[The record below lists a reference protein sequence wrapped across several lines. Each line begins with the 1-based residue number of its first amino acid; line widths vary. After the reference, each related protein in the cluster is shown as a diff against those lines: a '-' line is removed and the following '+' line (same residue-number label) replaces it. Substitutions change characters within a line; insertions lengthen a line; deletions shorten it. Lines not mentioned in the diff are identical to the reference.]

1 MNSLSDNQVL
11 LYEEPVQEKIR
22 KFIKIEFLLSKIY
35 HFKGKENK
43 NDNYVALLSLCEL
56 YEILSRSD
64 IKSELIR
71 EVENHNSYFLKIK
84 DLSGIR
90 ADENKLN
97 SVLEKQNMLLQ
108 LIHSVEQNYLDYL
121 EKDIL
126 FRVTRRIEIY
136 LHYYQSYFV

>member
-84 DLSGIR
+84 DLSGIG

-108 LIHSVEQNYLDYL
+108 LIHSVEQI
-121 EKDIL
+121 IL
-126 FRVTRRIEIY
+126 IT
-136 LHYYQSYFV
+136 